1 MKVKDT
7 NERTTMLSNLEK
19 EKSSENSPSQKPLLS
34 ILLVEDN
41 PGDAVIVTELLK
53 LSDINFSLTHA
64 KTLKETLSLCLE
76 NDFDIILLDLGLPDS
91 VGLETLEKI
100 HVSKI
105 KSPVIVMTGLD
116 DEDIALAS
124 LREGAQDYLVKNRLT
139 SDTVLRTIKYGIER
153 KKIQDIQKRHTHQFS
168 ILSGVATI
176 LNEYEDISSIFG
188 IICEKISLLL
198 EKASVTAIEF
208 IDPTTIRMSAT
219 GWLKTKTDQIKL
231 LTGFDLNR
239 QVFSISDQKKNIL
252 DQFHDAKLHE
262 IKGGIYEFL
271 DGTVT
276 LANCAELEKLLEIN
290 NVYVFALIQ
299 QNNIYGGFLIFTR
312 KMIGDDDVKII
323 EAMGNQTSLSIHR
336 RTIEKELR
344 ISELRYKE
352 LNKALEQKV
361 IERTHDLNSV
371 NHQMKKELI
380 YRIQTQ
386 ESLKK
391 SESQLKEL
399 NATKDK
405 FFNIIAHDL
414 KNPFTSLL
422 GSSELLFQNIHK
434 MDNETI
440 RELALILNDS
450 AKSGYAILLNLLD
463 WSRSQTGLLK
473 FNPER
478 INLSELIIENIS
490 SLQLLVANKEIGLHY
505 EAEGDI
511 YLFADKNMINTVLRN
526 LLSNAVKF
534 THRSGKV
541 IVRTNLT
548 SDEAIISIKDS
559 GIGISKDKIENL
571 FRIDTNYSMPG
582 TENEQGTGLGLK
594 LSKELVEKQGGKIW
608 VESILNKGSEFKFS
622 IPIEKP

>member
-1 MKVKDT
+1 M
-7 NERTTMLSNLEK
+7 
-19 EKSSENSPSQKPLLS
+19 
-34 ILLVEDN
+34 
-41 PGDAVIVTELLK
+41 
-53 LSDINFSLTHA
+53 
-64 KTLKETLSLCLE
+64 
-76 NDFDIILLDLGLPDS
+76 
-91 VGLETLEKI
+91 
-100 HVSKI
+100 
-105 KSPVIVMTGLD
+105 
-116 DEDIALAS
+116 
-124 LREGAQDYLVKNRLT
+124 
-139 SDTVLRTIKYGIER
+139 
-153 KKIQDIQKRHTHQFS
+153 
-168 ILSGVATI
+168 
-176 LNEYEDISSIFG
+176 
-188 IICEKISLLL
+188 LL

-219 GWLKTKTDQIKL
+219 GCLKTKTDQIKL
-231 LTGFDLNR
+231 LTGFDLNQ
-239 QVFSISDQKKNIL
+239 QVFSISDQNKNIR
-252 DQFHDAKLHE
+252 DQFNDAKLHE
-262 IKGGIYEFL
+262 IEGGIYEFL
-271 DGTVT
+271 AGTVT
-276 LANCAELEKLLEIN
+276 RTNCAELEKLLEIN

-323 EAMGNQTSLSIHR
+323 EALGNQTSLSIHR

-352 LNKALEQKV
+352 LNKELEQKV
-361 IERTHDLNSV
+361 IERTHDLNSA

-434 MDNETI
+434 MDNESI

-505 EAEGDI
+505 EEEGDI
-511 YLFADKNMINTVLRN
+511 
-526 LLSNAVKF
+526 
-534 THRSGKV
+534 
-541 IVRTNLT
+541 
-548 SDEAIISIKDS
+548 
-559 GIGISKDKIENL
+559 
-571 FRIDTNYSMPG
+571 
-582 TENEQGTGLGLK
+582 
-594 LSKELVEKQGGKIW
+594 
-608 VESILNKGSEFKFS
+608 
-622 IPIEKP
+622 